1 MEEGRVAPSIPP
13 GSSGFMDSLSSNEKS
28 CLLRW
33 RDGRPAKTGPVFTLP
48 QGGENMMEIKNA
60 PAQRVQEREFLVCRN
75 DRAQRLAEPHPAIAG
90 LAQSKGQ

>member
-1 MEEGRVAPSIPP
+1 
-13 GSSGFMDSLSSNEKS
+13 
-28 CLLRW
+28 
-33 RDGRPAKTGPVFTLP
+33 
-48 QGGENMMEIKNA
+48 MMEIKNA